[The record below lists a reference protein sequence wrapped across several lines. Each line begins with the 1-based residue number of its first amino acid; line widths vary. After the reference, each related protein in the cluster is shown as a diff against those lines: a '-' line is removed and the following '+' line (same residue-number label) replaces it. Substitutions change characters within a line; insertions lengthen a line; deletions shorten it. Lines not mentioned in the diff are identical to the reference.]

1 MSSFKYLPNMT
12 TTASFE
18 YSPNM
23 TTTAPLPHP
32 TIINSNVNDWIYIPI
47 LILVGLTFIIA
58 ATILLKK
65 CRRGHCGSC
74 WGSRDPERTPL
85 LEENDNLQTAQDWR
99 RTCIYTDN
107 VTFDKRTAHPNL
119 SISWDEKSVNHES
132 QPQRLLQNPERF
144 DLTVCVLGSEGFSS
158 GKHYWEVDVGTS
170 TDWDLGVARK
180 SIQRKGKLSF
190 STAEGFWVMGLCG
203 SNYWAKTHPWTQIM
217 VQEKTEKIGV
227 YLSFPERQVTFFN
240 VTDRTPLFTFNDC
253 SFSGEVYPFFKNSD
267 KETRMRICS

>member
-1 MSSFKYLPNMT
+1 SFKYLPNMT

-99 RTCIYTDN
+99 RTCIYTGTKY
-107 VTFDKRTAHPNL
+107 TFLPGLRNHCVNTATKPESIHSLLL
-119 SISWDEKSVNHES
+119 S
-132 QPQRLLQNPERF
+132 
-144 DLTVCVLGSEGFSS
+144 
-158 GKHYWEVDVGTS
+158 
-170 TDWDLGVARK
+170 
-180 SIQRKGKLSF
+180 
-190 STAEGFWVMGLCG
+190 
-203 SNYWAKTHPWTQIM
+203 
-217 VQEKTEKIGV
+217 
-227 YLSFPERQVTFFN
+227 
-240 VTDRTPLFTFNDC
+240 
-253 SFSGEVYPFFKNSD
+253 
-267 KETRMRICS
+267 